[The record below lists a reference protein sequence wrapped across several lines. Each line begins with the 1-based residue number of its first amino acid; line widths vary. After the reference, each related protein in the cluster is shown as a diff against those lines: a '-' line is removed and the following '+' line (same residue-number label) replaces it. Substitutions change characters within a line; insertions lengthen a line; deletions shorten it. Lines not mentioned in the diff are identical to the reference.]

1 MAGRSRKRKGLFNP
15 RQSSS
20 KNEPSKKKEDLKF
33 FSGKKSYRE
42 YVFYGSDL
50 IAKNYS
56 GI

>member
-42 YVFYGSDL
+42 YVFYGSS
-50 IAKNYS
+50 YC
-56 GI
+56 